1 MVYTANNEETW
12 DMVVYNTVG
21 DEFQMDTI
29 LHDNSYYY
37 SDVVL
42 FEGGEVLNVQSQVVV
57 DASIIKAPW
66 G

>member
-12 DMVVYNTVG
+12 DMVAYNAVG

-29 LHDNSYYY
+29 LRDNSYDY

-42 FEGGEVLNVQSQVVV
+42 FDGGEILNVQSQVVV